1 MHHGNGIM
9 FGGKSK
15 NFIKYLNLDHKNHS
29 NTYMRYN
36 TTSFIV
42 LYNIGTELPPSPCL
56 KWNDASYGKK
66 GLSAV
71 ASLAIANVAKWRKDH
86 TEINRVARQGIY
98 FPFP

>member
-9 FGGKSK
+9 FGGK
-15 NFIKYLNLDHKNHS
+15 NQNLIEYPNLGDYNYS

-36 TTSFIV
+36 TKYFIV

-98 FPFP
+98 CPLS

>member
-1 MHHGNGIM
+1 MQKRHHA
-9 FGGKSK
+9 
-15 NFIKYLNLDHKNHS
+15 
-29 NTYMRYN
+29 YMRFN
-36 TTSFIV
+36 TKSFIV

-56 KWNDASYGKK
+56 KRNDASCGKK